1 MAWLVRRVRRWAAGV
16 TMRRLLR
23 EQAAVRQEWFKAFIK
38 GDHDRASELLEF
50 HNQLTLGIAACHLS
64 RTTL

>member
-1 MAWLVRRVRRWAAGV
+1 MAWLVRRVQHWVAGV

-23 EQAAVRQEWFKAFIK
+23 EQAAVRKAWFKAFIK
-38 GDHDRASELLEF
+38 GDHDRASELLEL
-50 HNQLTLGIAACHLS
+50 HKQLALGITVCHLS